1 MTVYSFYY
9 TKHFSAVVH
18 TGRRCEAMM
27 TERNDS
33 PNHSP
38 GAAITLILEPTG
50 GTKTVPRPKTV
61 YQLLDRLAI
70 RHGSALIIRD
80 GELLTPD
87 RSIKAGD
94 TITVRS
100 VVSRG

>member
-1 MTVYSFYY
+1 
-9 TKHFSAVVH
+9 
-18 TGRRCEAMM
+18 M
-27 TERNDS
+27 TERNDPTKDAPKDLS
-33 PNHSP
+33 

-61 YQLLDRLAI
+61 YQLLNRLAI
-70 RHGSALIIRD
+70 RHGAALIIRD

-87 RSIKAGD
+87 RAIKTGD

-100 VVSRG
+100 VISRG